1 MKKTKR
7 NTFTLPI
14 ELSEQLDKVAKKL
27 GLKKSKM
34 VRDSLVKHLLILE
47 KTEKV

>member
-14 ELSEQLDKVAKKL
+14 ELSDKLAEVAKKL
-27 GLKKSKM
+27 GLKKSQM
-34 VRDSLVKHLLILE
+34 VRDSLIEHLLILE